1 MSTSTSTFELNNYS
15 ITVSLGE
22 RNIYIKFIDQINF
35 TNFEAN
41 LNAKELGLNFELPE
55 IYKLIC
61 DTFSKE
67 KDYLVIV
74 SIENGFMKLLFHI
87 LVSGFLTIK
96 FQALLKEKILSN
108 DSQLTINFNKLEQ
121 KYSSLLTK
129 MNKMEEKMMR
139 QNEEIISLL
148 VSISNAEINLS
159 ISTNFTPSLIFPI
172 NSKNISILNDHN
184 NPVNY
189 SKINLFNTLEK
200 LEIINCR
207 NFTSISAL
215 GDNKTVKELIII
227 TSEINSL
234 IGIQLLPNLVKL
246 TIKNSPQITKI
257 VDILSSVKH
266 KINQLI
272 IDKCPQVNSVELQNY
287 CQINSIN
294 LNIS

>member
-1 MSTSTSTFELNNYS
+1 MSTSTSTSTFELNNYS

-22 RNIYIKFIDQINF
+22 RNIYIKFIDQVNF

-67 KDYLVIV
+67 KNYLVIV

-139 QNEEIISLL
+139 QNEEILSLVES
-148 VSISNAEINLS
+148 VSNSDICLRIHNPI
-159 ISTNFTPSLIFPI
+159 IVFPI
-172 NSKNISILNDHN
+172 NSKELEISIDVHINC
-184 NPVNY
+184 
-189 SKINLFNTLEK
+189 SKINLFYNLEK
-200 LEIINCR
+200 LKLLTYCYATLDNFKNNNLKELTIIN
-207 NFTSISAL
+207 T
-215 GDNKTVKELIII
+215 
-227 TSEINSL
+227 NSL
-234 IGIQLLPNLVKL
+234 QLLQGIQNFPKLEKL
-246 TIKNSPQITKI
+246 TLNSLAALTNVSVQ
-257 VDILSSVKH
+257 LSSVKH
-266 KINQLI
+266 KIKHIAITN
-272 IDKCPQVNSVELQNY
+272 CPQANAVELQNY
-287 CQINSIN
+287 CRINTIK
-294 LNIS
+294 LDIA